1 MTPTWKITPT
11 HADGHPA
18 VEFQRPW
25 DEEPTTI
32 RVLDPDRVRTD
43 LEALEQIEA
52 DNPGWFAGFLHRH
65 VPVTRLDGLWAQHP
79 GDVLVEADTVTDLVD
94 LIAAAR
100 LEHGL

>member
-32 RVLDPDRVRTD
+32 RVQAPDRVRTD
-43 LEALEQIEA
+43 LEALEGIEA

>member
-11 HADGHPA
+11 DVDGHPA

-25 DEEPTTI
+25 DKEPTTI

-43 LEALEQIEA
+43 LHALEAVEA

-65 VPVTRLDGLWAQHP
+65 VPVTHLDGLWAQHP
-79 GDVLVEADTVTDLVD
+79 GDVLVEADTPEEL
-94 LIAAAR
+94 AAAVTAAR
-100 LEHGL
+100 TKHGL